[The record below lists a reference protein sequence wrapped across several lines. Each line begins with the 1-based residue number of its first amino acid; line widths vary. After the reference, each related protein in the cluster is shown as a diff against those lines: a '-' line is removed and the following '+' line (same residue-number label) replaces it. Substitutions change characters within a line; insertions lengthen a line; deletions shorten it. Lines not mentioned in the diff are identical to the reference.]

1 MKPRKNQHAAMSVD
15 LAVILLPDVGI
26 QEAARMLRRQDV
38 PLAVALRA
46 LSTPRRRSMVSP
58 SVSYVV

>member
-1 MKPRKNQHAAMSVD
+1 MSVD
-15 LAVILLPDVGI
+15 LAVILLPEVGT

-46 LSTPRRRSMVSP
+46 LSTPRRRNMAAP
-58 SVSYVV
+58 TVSYVV